1 MMDVI
6 PGLDASASALDAQ
19 RIRLEAI
26 SQNLANIHTTRTE
39 DGGPYQRQMVSFES
53 MLDAKGNALVKV
65 SDVSLDRSPGAMR
78 YQPDHPHAN
87 DEGMVESSNVSMS
100 HEMVDLLSATRAY
113 EANLAAV
120 KIAKQMAQRTLEIG
134 R

>member
-1 MMDVI
+1 MDII
-6 PGLDASASALDAQ
+6 PGLDSSASALDAQ
-19 RIRLEAI
+19 RIRMEAI
-26 SQNLANIHTTRTE
+26 SQNLANMHTTRTE

-53 MLDAKGNALVKV
+53 ILDSKGNALVQV
-65 SDVSLDRSPGAMR
+65 ADVAVDKSPGAMR
-78 YQPDHPHAN
+78 YAPGHPHAN
-87 DEGMVESSNVSMS
+87 EDGMVEGSNVSMS

-120 KIAKQMAQRTLEIG
+120 KMAKQMAQKTLEIG